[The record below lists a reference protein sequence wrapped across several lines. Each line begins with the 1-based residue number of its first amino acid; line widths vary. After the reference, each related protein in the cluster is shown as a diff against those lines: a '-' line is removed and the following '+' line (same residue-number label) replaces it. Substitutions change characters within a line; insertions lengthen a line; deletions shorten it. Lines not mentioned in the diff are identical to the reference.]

1 MTTANLSKTKNSREH
16 PQKNKTTHTAFSRE
30 TDYKKLYLSS
40 NFFLRSVSKHEYSE

>member
-1 MTTANLSKTKNSREH
+1 MIAANLNKTKNSREH

-40 NFFLRSVSKHEYSE
+40 NYFFKIRLKA